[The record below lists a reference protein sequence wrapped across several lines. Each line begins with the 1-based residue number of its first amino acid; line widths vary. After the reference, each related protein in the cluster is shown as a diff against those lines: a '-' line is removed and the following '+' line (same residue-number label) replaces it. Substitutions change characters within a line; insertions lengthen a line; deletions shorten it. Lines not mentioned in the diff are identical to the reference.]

1 MRGRADFQFEVEHKH
16 DVRGEACEGLVAA
29 AAWEKYGKQVFC
41 GAQVVA

>member
-16 DVRGEACEGLVAA
+16 DVRGEGLVAA